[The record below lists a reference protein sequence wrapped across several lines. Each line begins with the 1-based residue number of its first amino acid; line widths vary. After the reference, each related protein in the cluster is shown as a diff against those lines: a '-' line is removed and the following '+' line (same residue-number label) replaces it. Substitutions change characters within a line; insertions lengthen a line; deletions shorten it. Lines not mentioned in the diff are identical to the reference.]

1 MLSKNEM
8 NALFVETAPPLIAF
22 LQKEKQK
29 ILSEVKRLQKK
40 DAKQR
45 PVEAEIETEAETETE
60 IEAEIGAETK
70 TEIEAAPVPAW
81 VTEDTVM
88 EQIPQ

>member
-40 DAKQR
+40 DAKQQ
-45 PVEAEIETEAETETE
+45 PVEAEAEIETETETETE
-60 IEAEIGAETK
+60 IEAETK

>member
-45 PVEAEIETEAETETE
+45 PVEAEVEIET
-60 IEAEIGAETK
+60 ETK
-70 TEIEAAPVPAW
+70 TEIETETEAAPVPAW